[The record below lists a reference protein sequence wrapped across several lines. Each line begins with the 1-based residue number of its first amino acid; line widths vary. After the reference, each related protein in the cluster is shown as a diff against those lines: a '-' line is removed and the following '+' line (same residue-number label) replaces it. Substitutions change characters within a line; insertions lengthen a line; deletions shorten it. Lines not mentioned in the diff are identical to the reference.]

1 MDINA
6 EQNTYMTPAHPG
18 VKCFVVNITASS
30 GLFQSE
36 NPLTQALPILA
47 MQLATVILV
56 TRTLQFLLKP
66 YHIPQIVANI
76 LGGICVG
83 PTLLGQTRYIQQMFP
98 MRANVLDETVAY
110 WALTL
115 HVFLIG
121 LETDVMSVFRA
132 GRKAVHVAVVGVLFP
147 LAVCSGLFLLI
158 DSKPSDGK
166 HYRSQFIYFAA
177 PLGMTGFPVVSRIL
191 ADLKLIHTDI
201 GRLAMSCALVEDL
214 VGWVF
219 LIILLPF
226 TVSTLNVFYTIL
238 ATVAFIL
245 FCVYVVRPVLIV
257 ILRNTAKGNNINEHY
272 LSFIVVT
279 VSLFACGTE
288 ILGSGSLVGAF
299 VYGVIMPDRIIAGML
314 ADKFD
319 DFMSG
324 YLLPLYFVCCGM
336 KVNLHIV
343 AEYWVGAMFIVFLTC
358 SLKAIGALV
367 TTARYKIPRRDAF
380 ALGMLSNTKGILALF
395 IANLAVDRKILAQRE
410 YSTLVLCLMIM
421 TGLAGPVVANMYRP
435 AKRLSHYKQRTIQQG
450 RADSELRV
458 LACFHGPH
466 NISGMINL
474 FDSSTTTKNSP
485 LNVFALHLVEL
496 TGRASAMLIVHNH
509 EKNRGRKDA
518 NSDLII
524 TALETF
530 ASLNDS
536 IEVHPLTALAPFVTM
551 HDDICSLAEDR
562 RINFVILPFHKPPS
576 RDGKLDEEGGSISFR
591 GVNLNVLG
599 NAPCTIG
606 IFVDK
611 GFGENTN
618 EEDACGK
625 RQVALLFFGGPDDR
639 EALAYATRMAA
650 SGVVHLHVVKFKPQF
665 ESNQQI
671 DGMEIGENGGEHGGL
686 LSASAYIER
695 QKKLDQVC
703 IDEFR
708 LKTSVLETITFQE
721 KVVNGEEEVIFSLKE
736 LTTTLQID
744 LFLVGKGEGML
755 QPLTAALV
763 DWCEYPELGPVGDAL
778 VTMDDSRSSV
788 LVVQRYVGPDDEDED
803 DEEGGRGER
812 HEHMVDVH
820 ESTSEHSRE
829 HLGKWQA
836 PGDEDDHAIL
846 EMQAFA
852 KRKRD
857 DGIDDFKSGY

>member
-6 EQNTYMTPAHPG
+6 EQNMYMTPEHPG
-18 VKCFVVNITASS
+18 VSCFVVNITVSS

-36 NPLTQALPILA
+36 NPLTQALPILVL
-47 MQLATVILV
+47 QLSTVILI

-83 PTLLGQTRYIQQMFP
+83 PTLLGQIRYFQQMFP
-98 MRANVLDETVAY
+98 MRAITLDETVAY

-115 HVFLIG
+115 HVFLLG
-121 LETDVMSVFRA
+121 LETDVMSVLRA
-132 GRKAVHVAVVGVLFP
+132 GRKAVHVAIVGVLFP
-147 LAVCSGLFLLI
+147 LAICSGLFLLI
-158 DSKPSDGK
+158 DSKSSDGK
-166 HYRSQFIYFAA
+166 HNKSRFIYFAV

-191 ADLKLIHTDI
+191 ADLKLIHTDL

-219 LIILLPF
+219 LIILVPF
-226 TVSTLNVFYTIL
+226 TVSMKNVFYTIP
-238 ATVAFIL
+238 TIVAFIL
-245 FCVYVVRPVLIV
+245 FCVYALRPILIV
-257 ILRNTAKGNNINEHY
+257 ILRRTAKGNNINEHY
-272 LSFIVVT
+272 LSFIMVS

-288 ILGSGSLVGAF
+288 ILGCGSLVGAF
-299 VYGVIMPDRIIAGML
+299 VYGVIMPDRVLAGML

-324 YLLPLYFVCCGM
+324 YLLPLFFVCCGM
-336 KVNLHIV
+336 RVNLYIV
-343 AEYWVGAMFIVFLTC
+343 VEYWVEAMFLVFLTC
-358 SLKAIGALV
+358 SLKVIGALV
-367 TTARYKIPRRDAF
+367 TTFRYKIPRRDAF
-380 ALGMLSNTKGILALF
+380 ALGMLSNTKGILALY
-395 IANLAVDRKILAQRE
+395 IANLAVDQNILAERE

-450 RADSELRV
+450 RAYSELRV

-474 FDSSTTTKNSP
+474 LDSSATTKDSP
-485 LNVFALHLVEL
+485 LKVFGLHLVEL
-496 TGRASAMLIVHNH
+496 TGRASAMLIVHNPG
-509 EKNRGRKDA
+509 KGRGRKDV
-518 NSDLII
+518 NSDQII
-524 TALETF
+524 TSLETF
-530 ASLNDS
+530 ASLNES
-536 IEVHPLTALAPFVTM
+536 IEVHPLTALSPFVTM
-551 HDDICSLAEDR
+551 HDDICSLAEDK
-562 RINFVILPFHKPPS
+562 RINFVILPFHKPPA
-576 RDGKLDEEGGSISFR
+576 RDGKLDEEGGSTSFR

-599 NAPCTIG
+599 NAPCTVG

-611 GFGENTN
+611 GFGESMN
-618 EEDACGK
+618 EEDGCRK

-639 EALAYATRMAA
+639 EALDYATRMAA
-650 SGVVHLHVVKFKPQF
+650 SGVVHLHVVKFQPQV
-665 ESNQQI
+665 ESNQQF
-671 DGMEIGENGGEHGGL
+671 DRMEIGGNGGEHGGL

-695 QKKLDQVC
+695 QKKLDQTC

-708 LKTSVLETITFQE
+708 LKTAVHQTITFQE
-721 KVVNGEEEVIFSLKE
+721 KVVNGEEELIFSLKE
-736 LTTTLQID
+736 MARTLQID

-778 VTMDDSRSSV
+778 VTMNDSRSSV
-788 LVVQRYVGPDDEDED
+788 MVVQRYIGPEEEDQ
-803 DEEGGRGER
+803 EGGKGER

-836 PGDEDDHAIL
+836 PGDEDDHATL

-857 DGIDDFKSGY
+857 DGIDDFKSRY